1 MKKYIIIELVYNEIS
16 NRVETTGESFEDI
29 MSRYDVDYEE
39 AIDSGEIEIEFNTLN
54 WENEDERVIVIQLD

>member
-16 NRVETTGESFEDI
+16 NRVETTGKSFEDI

-54 WENEDERVIVIQLD
+54 WENEDERIIVVQLD